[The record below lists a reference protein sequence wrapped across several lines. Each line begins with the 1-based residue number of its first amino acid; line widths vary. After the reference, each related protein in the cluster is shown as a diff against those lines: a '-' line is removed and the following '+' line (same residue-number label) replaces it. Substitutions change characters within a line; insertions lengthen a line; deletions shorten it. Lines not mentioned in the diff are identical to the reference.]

1 MNRTTNITLN
11 HLAPI
16 LLATM
21 AFVCNNVLATTID
34 FRDGQLI
41 TVDGTSIGLTYNST
55 HDAELR
61 ESAATSNFDL
71 GTGSSDP
78 EFTVDLLDG
87 GAEAQVVMRFDNI
100 FGSGPGQVALGSVIN
115 SATLFIDIDNVGAD
129 LELYELTADFGLEST
144 VTWDSFGG
152 GVTAGVNAGAT
163 PVSIINGG
171 GNKVTIDIT
180 STVASWSA
188 GAQNFGWAFI
198 ATGTNGVD
206 FDASEN
212 SDFADRPMIFIDF
225 TAPPAAAVVP
235 LPPSLALA
243 LPAFAFLA
251 CTRRR
256 RNAA

>member
-1 MNRTTNITLN
+1 MNTTIKHVAPMLLVA
-11 HLAPI
+11 LAFI
-16 LLATM
+16 
-21 AFVCNNVLATTID
+21 CNNVAATTID

-41 TVDGTSIGLTYNST
+41 RVDGASIGLTYNGT

-61 ESAATSNFDL
+61 ESAATGNFNL
-71 GTGSSDP
+71 GTGAADP

-87 GAEAQVVMRFDNI
+87 GGEAQVVMRFDNI
-100 FGSGPGQVALGSVIN
+100 FGSGLGQVAFGSVIN
-115 SATLFIDIDNVGAD
+115 SATLFIDIDDVGSN
-129 LELYELTADFGLEST
+129 LQLYKLTADFGLESI
-144 VTWDSFGG
+144 VTWNSFGG

-163 PVSIINGG
+163 PVAVINGG
-171 GNKVTIDIT
+171 GDKVTIDIT
-180 STVASWSA
+180 SSVASWSA
-188 GAQNFGWAFI
+188 GAQNFGWAFL

-212 SDFADRPMIFIDF
+212 SDFADRPMLFIDF
-225 TAPPAAAVVP
+225 TAPVAPAVVP

-256 RNAA
+256 HNVA